1 MLRFYIFFYPYY
13 HNRVVMEAYTSA
25 ALTGLGYALSQE
37 RNTFQPVYSQNVPQN
52 DLPSMKNLYN
62 SDYWNQVRQQEFQLG
77 TETWNQSQTPTTS
90 GVVPRPAY
98 ADMFTPIS
106 SGVPLENIPREQAG
120 SFVESLTGNSVPVEQ
135 FKHNNMQPFYRGA
148 IKQNVDSFAGSS
160 YLENSTGRGDRFK
173 HKQEVECFFDPVANM
188 GNVCGMKNQVDYY
201 MKHIEAP
208 IKRNNDFPIEQV
220 RVGPGL
226 NMGFNNVSE
235 GGFQQSRTLD
245 YVRPKTVDELRPL
258 SRPKETY
265 ELPFQGPQKTQTGG
279 TRGLQAEV
287 TKQRPDTYYEQ
298 SKDQWLQT
306 TGATIRETGRPEMVV
321 KPTARVD
328 GHVEY
333 QGPAAAFS
341 AQPGKGEQ
349 DDYGKSSVVVYDN
362 ERDVTQQRTVV
373 SNLTSV
379 VKAVIAPFMD
389 ILKRTPKEYF
399 VDAPR
404 TFGNLQAQIPEK
416 PTTYDPVT
424 HAMRT
429 TIKETTIHDTTIMN
443 PKGPNG
449 VPTQSEDQAKTT
461 IRETLEK
468 FDTVRNVGSHR
479 YKAFV
484 YDPEVVARKTVRETT
499 SDNNNQVGY
508 VGGDMN
514 NRRGAYSHIEVQV
527 YDTQKQFI
535 SDNDYIGAR
544 GAGRGEQARVYD
556 AEYNAEIDGTREMMN
571 IKSGNTPGAGGA
583 YTGITK
589 DAVDMESKRLM
600 SDDMNQ
606 RDTHNITKV
615 YQTTVNAIDQ
625 CEVTKTPQGACL
637 VEQTDRLDP
646 NLMAN
651 LRNNPY
657 NLSINPI

>member
-1 MLRFYIFFYPYY
+1 
-13 HNRVVMEAYTSA
+13 MEAYASA

-37 RNTFQPVYSQNVPQN
+37 RNTFSPIQNKPVSQN

-62 SDYWNQVRQQEFQLG
+62 SDYWNQVRQEEFQLG
-77 TETWNQSQTPTTS
+77 TDMWNQSQTPTET

-106 SGVPLENIPREQAG
+106 KDIPMENVPRQMGEQY
-120 SFVESLTGNSVPVEQ
+120 VESMTGNSVPVEQ
-135 FKHNNMQPFYRGA
+135 FKHNNMQPYFRGEV
-148 IKQNVDSFAGSS
+148 KQNIDPFAGSS
-160 YLENSTGRGDRFK
+160 YLENSTGRGERFK
-173 HKQEVECFFDPVANM
+173 NKQEVECFFQPVENM
-188 GNVCGMKNQVDYY
+188 GNVCGMKNSVDYY

-208 IKRNNDFPIEQV
+208 IRRNNDFPIEQV

-245 YVRPKTVDELRPL
+245 YAREKTVDELRPL
-258 SRPKETY
+258 SRPKVSY
-265 ELPFQGPQKTQTGG
+265 EIPFQGPQKSQTGG
-279 TRGLQAEV
+279 SRGLQAEV
-287 TKQRPDTYYEQ
+287 AKQRPDTFFEQ
-298 SKDQWLQT
+298 TEDQWLKT
-306 TGATIRETGRPEMVV
+306 TGATIRETGRPEMVI

-328 GHVEY
+328 GNVEY
-333 QGPAAAFS
+333 KGNAYAVS
-341 AQPGKGEQ
+341 SQPGKGDS
-349 DDYGKSSVVVYDN
+349 DDYGKSSVVVYAN

-379 VKAVIAPFMD
+379 VKAIAAPFMD
-389 ILKRTPKEYF
+389 ILKRTTKEYF

-404 TFGNLQAQIPEK
+404 TFGNLQVQIPEK

-443 PKGPNG
+443 PRGPNG
-449 VPTQSEDQAKTT
+449 VPVQGEDQAKTT
-461 IRETLEK
+461 IRQTMEK
-468 FDTVRNVGSHR
+468 EDTVRNVGSHR

-484 YDPEVVARKTVRETT
+484 YDPEEVARKTVRETT

-508 VGGDMN
+508 ISGDMTG
-514 NRRGAYSHIEVQV
+514 RRGAYSHIEVQV
-527 YDTQKQFI
+527 YDTQKQFV
-535 SDNDYIGAR
+535 SDNDYVGT
-544 GAGRGEQARVYD
+544 AGGGVGEQARVYD

-583 YTGITK
+583 FTNINK
-589 DAVDMESKRLM
+589 DAVDMEIKKLN
-600 SDDMNQ
+600 SDYITQ
-606 RDTHNITKV
+606 RENNNITKV
-615 YQTTVNAIDQ
+615 YQNTAQAIEQ

-646 NLMAN
+646 TLMSN

-657 NLSINPI
+657 NLSVNPI

>member
-1 MLRFYIFFYPYY
+1 
-13 HNRVVMEAYTSA
+13 MEAYASA
-25 ALTGLGYALSQE
+25 ALSGLGYALTQE
-37 RNTFQPVYSQNVPQN
+37 RNTFEPIHQQSVTPG
-52 DLPSMKNLYN
+52 DLPSMKQLYDAN
-62 SDYWNQVRQQEFQLG
+62 YWNQVRQQEFQQG
-77 TETWNQSQTPTTS
+77 TELWNQSQTPIES

-98 ADMFTPIS
+98 ADMFIPMS
-106 SGVPLENIPREQAG
+106 SGVSLENVPRSPTEPY
-120 SFVESLTGNSVPVEQ
+120 VESLTGNTIPVEQ
-135 FKHNNMQPFYRGA
+135 FKHNNMQPFYRGE
-148 IKQNVDSFAGSS
+148 IRQNVDAFASSS

-173 HKQEVECFFDPVANM
+173 HKQEVECFFQPVANM

-226 NMGFNNVSE
+226 NMGYTNLSE
-235 GGFQQSRTLD
+235 GGFQQTRTLD
-245 YVRPKTVDELRPL
+245 YVKPRTVDELRPL
-258 SRPKETY
+258 SRPKVTY
-265 ELPFQGPQKTQTGG
+265 EIPFQGPQKNQTGG

-287 TKQRPDTYYEQ
+287 SKQRPDTFFEQ
-298 SKDQWLQT
+298 TSDQWLRT
-306 TGATIRETGRPEMVV
+306 TGANIRESERPEIVV

-333 QGPAAAFS
+333 QGPAAGFAS
-341 AQPGKGEQ
+341 QPGKGEQ
-349 DDYGKSSVVVYDN
+349 DDYGKSGVVVYDN
-362 ERDVTQQRTVV
+362 ERDVTQQRTVIA
-373 SNLTSV
+373 NLTSM
-379 VKAVIAPFMD
+379 VKSIVAPFMD

-449 VPTQSEDQAKTT
+449 VPTQSDDQAKTT

-468 FDTVRNVGSHR
+468 FDTIRNVGSHR

-484 YDPEVVARKTVRETT
+484 YDPEVVARKTIRETT

-535 SDNDYIGAR
+535 SDNDYIGGR

-583 YTGITK
+583 YVNINK

-600 SDDMNQ
+600 SDDMNG
-606 RDTHNITKV
+606 RDTHNITRV
-615 YQTTVNAIDQ
+615 YQPTAKAIES

-646 NLMAN
+646 SLMNNLKQ
-651 LRNNPY
+651 NPY
-657 NLSINPI
+657 NLSVNPLG